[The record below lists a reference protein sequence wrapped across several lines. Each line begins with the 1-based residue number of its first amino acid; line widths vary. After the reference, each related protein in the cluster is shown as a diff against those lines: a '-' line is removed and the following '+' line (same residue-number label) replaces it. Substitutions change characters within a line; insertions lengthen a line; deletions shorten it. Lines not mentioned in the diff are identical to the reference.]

1 MRAARGPSWMPPCRF
16 QQFTAPVMAKG
27 LEDTSFYRYPRL
39 LSLNEVGGAPAQFG
53 LPAAEAHRALAERRA
68 HWPAGML
75 ATATHDTKRGEDSR
89 ARLNVL
95 SEIPVEWERRVRRWI
110 RLNKGL
116 RHRKSRAP
124 RPLDEYLI
132 YQTLVG
138 AWPFEF
144 LTPGR
149 ITGSAA
155 AAFLERMK
163 VYLVKALRE
172 AKQETSWLDPD
183 LDYEQACLGFLEGL
197 LDRRRSREFIAD
209 LVDFLGGIA
218 PFGAM
223 NSLAQTVLK
232 LTAPGVPD
240 IYQGSELWDLSLVD
254 PDNRRPVDFAARQK
268 MLSDAMAASSLE
280 SAARRKAWEALRRRW
295 RDGEIKLH
303 VIAGLLAL
311 RRRSPGLFA
320 EGSYEP
326 LAGGGLAARHLFA
339 FRRRQGDRT
348 MIVAVG
354 RFFAQLHRLDPKSA
368 RELPGGKAWASTHL
382 SLPPGAPTS
391 YIDAFTGTRIEAKDR
406 RLALAPL
413 FALLPVAVLVD
424 KS

>member
-1 MRAARGPSWMPPCRF
+1 MRF

-95 SEIPVEWERRVRRWI
+95 SEIPDEWERRVRRWI

-116 RHRKSRAP
+116 RHGKSRAP

-144 LTPGR
+144 LAPGR

-163 VYLVKALRE
+163 AYLVKALRE

-209 LVDFLGGIA
+209 LADFLGGIA

-232 LTAPGVPD
+232 LTAPGVAD

-254 PDNRRPVDFAARQK
+254 PDNRRPVDFAARRK
-268 MLSDAMAASSLE
+268 MLSDAMAASPLE
-280 SAARRKAWEALRRRW
+280 SAARRKAWEALCRRW
-295 RDGEIKLH
+295 RDGRIKLH

-311 RRRSPGLFA
+311 RRRSPGTL
-320 EGSYEP
+320 
-326 LAGGGLAARHLFA
+326 
-339 FRRRQGDRT
+339 RRG
-348 MIVAVG
+348 
-354 RFFAQLHRLDPKSA
+354 QL
-368 RELPGGKAWASTHL
+368 
-382 SLPPGAPTS
+382 
-391 YIDAFTGTRIEAKDR
+391 
-406 RLALAPL
+406 
-413 FALLPVAVLVD
+413 
-424 KS
+424 